1 MKYTIYTL
9 IVIVLLVLIM
19 YSTFNF
25 KIFIGILLFQV
36 KFFLVNLK
44 NWPISYLK
52 KVMMIRAKKTKKKN

>member
-1 MKYTIYTL
+1 
-9 IVIVLLVLIM
+9 
-19 YSTFNF
+19 
-25 KIFIGILLFQV
+25 V